1 MGSNQARYLEIAAH
15 LRELVAASEPGD
27 LLRSDADLCKEFDV
41 SRMTARQAVQLLV
54 NERLVER
61 RRGRG
66 TFVAKRRVPRALGS
80 PLSFT
85 ESMRQRGLKAS
96 SRPIESRAATANG
109 AEARALGIDEGAP
122 IYVIERVRLADGVPM
137 SIERVALPTSV
148 AALID
153 TKLESGSLHRAF
165 EASDMVPSKAHA
177 DVGARLST
185 EWEQEHLEIGPNSV
199 VLTEERT
206 IFDQVNRVLGH
217 TVTLYAA
224 DRYSFSAVLLPHQHD
239 ETG

>member
-1 MGSNQARYLEIAAH
+1 MNPNQARYLDIAAH

-27 LLRSDADLCKEFDV
+27 LLPSDADLCQEFEV

-54 NERLVER
+54 NERLVDR

-66 TFVAKRRVPRALGS
+66 TFVAPRRVPRALGS

-85 ESMRQRGLKAS
+85 ESMRQRGLSAS
-96 SRPIESRAATANG
+96 SKPIESLVATANET
-109 AEARALGIDEGAP
+109 EARALGIDQGDP
-122 IYVIERVRLADGVPM
+122 IYVIERVRLANGVPM
-137 SIERVALPTSV
+137 AIERVALPTTV
-148 AALID
+148 AASID
-153 TKLESGSLHRAF
+153 TSLKSGSLHRAF
-165 EASDMVPSKAHA
+165 EASDMIPSKAHA

-185 EWEQEHLEIGPNSV
+185 EWEQKQLEIGPNTV

-206 IFDQVNRVLGH
+206 IFDQEDRVLEH

-224 DRYSFSAVLLPHQHD
+224 DRYSFSVVLLPHLSN
-239 ETG
+239 ETA

>member
-1 MGSNQARYLEIAAH
+1 MDSNRAKYLDIAAH

-27 LLRSDADLCKEFDV
+27 LLPSDADLCQEFDV

-54 NERLVER
+54 NEHLVER

-66 TFVAKRRVPRALGS
+66 TFVAPRRVPRALGS

-85 ESMRQRGLKAS
+85 ESMRQRGLTSS
-96 SRPIESRAATANG
+96 SRPIESRVATANDT
-109 AEARALGIDEGAP
+109 EARALGMGLGDP
-122 IYVIERVRLADGVPM
+122 IFVIERVRLADGVPM
-137 SIERVALPTSV
+137 AIERVALPTSV
-148 AALID
+148 AAAID
-153 TKLESGSLHRAF
+153 TNLESGSLHRAF

-177 DVGARLST
+177 DVSARLST
-185 EWEQEHLEIGPNSV
+185 DWEQEQLEIGPNTV

-206 IFDQVNRVLGH
+206 IFDQENRVLEH

-224 DRYSFSAVLLPHQHD
+224 DRYSFSAVLLPHLSD
-239 ETG
+239 EAE